1 MRSATEMTARGA
13 LVTGGASG
21 IGLAATRRLLT
32 EGWRVAIA
40 DHDAAALDRAAAEL
54 ADAGDRVV
62 RLALDVTDEAAVEA
76 AVAETAARAGPLKG
90 VVNSAGIAQD
100 KPFGETSAAEF
111 RRILDVNV
119 VGSFLVARAAVAA
132 MRATGGGAIVNIAS
146 ISGMRGN
153 LGRTAYG
160 ASKGGV
166 ITMTQVMAVEL
177 AGDGIRVNA
186 VSPGPVDTP
195 MVRALHPPEYRGA
208 FERRVP
214 LGRYA
219 RPEEIATVVA
229 FLLDDERS
237 SYVTGQILGVDGGF
251 LAAGVMRE

>member
-1 MRSATEMTARGA
+1 MTARGA
-13 LVTGGASG
+13 FVTGGASG
-21 IGLAATRRLLT
+21 IGLAAARRLLA

-76 AVAETAARAGPLKG
+76 AVVEAAARIGPLKG
-90 VVNSAGIAQD
+90 VVNSAGVAQD

-119 VGSFLVARAAVAA
+119 VGSFLVARAAVKAMPAA
-132 MRATGGGAIVNIAS
+132 GGGAIVNLAS

-177 AGDGIRVNA
+177 ARDGIRVNA
-186 VSPGPVDTP
+186 VAPGPVDTA
-195 MVRALHPPEYRGA
+195 MVRALHPPERARAA

-219 RPEEIATVVA
+219 RPEEIATVIA
-229 FLLDDERS
+229 FLLDEERS

-251 LAAGVMRE
+251 LSAGVMRE

>member
-1 MRSATEMTARGA
+1 MTARGA
-13 LVTGGASG
+13 FVTGGASG
-21 IGLAATRRLLT
+21 IGFAAARRLLT
-32 EGWRVAIA
+32 EGWSVAIA
-40 DHDAAALDRAAAEL
+40 DHDAAALERAAAEL

-76 AVAETAARAGPLKG
+76 AVVEAAARIGPLRG

-119 VGSFLVARAAVAA
+119 FLVARAAVKAMAA
-132 MRATGGGAIVNIAS
+132 AGGGAIVNLAS
-146 ISGMRGN
+146 ISGLRGN

-186 VSPGPVDTP
+186 VAPGPVDTA
-195 MVRALHPPEYRGA
+195 MVRALHGPARRAA

-214 LGRYA
+214 LRRYA
-219 RPEEIATVVA
+219 QPEEIATVIA
-229 FLLDDERS
+229 FLLDEERS

-251 LAAGVMRE
+251 LSAGIMRE

>member
-1 MRSATEMTARGA
+1 MTARGA

-21 IGLAATRRLLT
+21 IGLAAARRLLT

-40 DHDAAALDRAAAEL
+40 DHDAAALERAAAEL

-76 AVAETAARAGPLKG
+76 AARIGPLRG

-119 VGSFLVARAAVAA
+119 VGSFLVARAAVKAMAA
-132 MRATGGGAIVNIAS
+132 AGGGAIVNLAS
-146 ISGMRGN
+146 ISGLRGN

-166 ITMTQVMAVEL
+166 ITLTQVMAVEL
-177 AGDGIRVNA
+177 ARDGIRVNA
-186 VSPGPVDTP
+186 VAPGPVDTA
-195 MVRALHPPEYRGA
+195 MVRALHVP
-208 FERRVP
+208 ERR
-214 LGRYA
+214 A
-219 RPEEIATVVA
+219 ASSA
-229 FLLDDERS
+229 ACRS
-237 SYVTGQILGVDGGF
+237 
-251 LAAGVMRE
+251 AAMPDPRKSRR